1 VTADPPLVYALASY
15 QPLADELAGLAGLEP
30 GRVRRRDFPDGE
42 HYLRVEDDVAGRE
55 VVLAGGTYDDEATLE
70 LYDLASALVD
80 SGARRL
86 ILVVPWFGYATME
99 RAVRPGE
106 VVKAKTRARLFS
118 SIPNAAEGSR
128 ILMLDLHSEGIPY
141 YFEGSLQ
148 TVHVYGRPLTLAAA
162 RRLGGERFV
171 LASTDAGRAKWV
183 ESLANELGVPAAFVF
198 KRRRPD
204 GSTEVTARSA
214 PVEGEHVVLYDDMIR
229 TGGSLIG
236 AARAYLEAG
245 ARSVCA
251 VTTHAVLPGDSLE
264 RIRASGLFTALAATD
279 SHPNA
284 RRLAGDFLSVSSVA
298 PLFVS
303 HLGLG
308 DGRGS
313 GG

>member
-1 VTADPPLVYALASY
+1 MTRPLVYALDAY
-15 QPLADELAGLAGLEP
+15 QPLAAELALLNGLEA
-30 GRVRRRDFPDGE
+30 GRVKRRDFPDGE

-86 ILVVPWFGYATME
+86 TLVVPWFGYATME

-106 VVKAKTRARLFS
+106 VVKAKTRARLLS
-118 SIPNAAEGSR
+118 SIPPAAEGSR
-128 ILMLDLHSEGIPY
+128 ILLLDLHSEGIPY
-141 YFEGSLQ
+141 YFEGSLA

-171 LASTDAGRAKWV
+171 LGTTDAGRAKWV

-214 PVEGEHVVLYDDMIR
+214 PVEGEHVVIYDDMIR

-245 ARSVCA
+245 ARAVSA

-298 PLFVS
+298 PLFAP
-303 HLGLG
+303 HLRARDAERSAG
-308 DGRGS
+308 
-313 GG
+313 